1 MVSIS
6 YERPVESERRL
17 LAVLRATQLVHLPGA
32 WCFQRIGGDLPSHA
46 LATVRDADGWCALV
60 PASTQ
65 HVGEQFGVTLTTFP
79 PQIDNS
85 GYVGWLATTIKQ
97 RLGSG
102 VFVICGDNPRRGGIF
117 DYLGYPLEMAD
128 AVHSLIDQ
136 LRLPI
141 ASDPLDLDLLVF
153 EVVMTSPASAISTD
167 TWFEFHEREG
177 IVEASYTGGQVA
189 TGRLIGRREHDQV
202 YTVYAQLGVDGRLQT
217 GTATM
222 RVEKG
227 TDGGLLLTEDYT
239 WSDSTTGRNV
249 LRSAGRLD
257 AD

>member
-1 MVSIS
+1 V
-6 YERPVESERRL
+6 
-17 LAVLRATQLVHLPGA
+17 AVLRAAQVVHRPGA
-32 WCFQRIGGDLPSHA
+32 WCFQRFAGSPPAQA

-60 PASTQ
+60 PASPQ

-97 RLGSG
+97 TLGSG

-136 LRLPI
+136 LRLPNGR
-141 ASDPLDLDLLVF
+141 DPLDLDLHVF
-153 EVVMTSPASAISTD
+153 EVVMTSPASAISHD

-177 IVEASYTGGQVA
+177 IVEASYAGGQIA
-189 TGRLIGRREHDQV
+189 TGQLIGRREHDQV
-202 YTVYAQLGVDGRLQT
+202 YTAYTQLGVDGRLQT

-222 RVEKG
+222 HIENG
-227 TDGGLLLTEDYT
+227 TDGGLLLTEHYA
-239 WSDSTTGRNV
+239 WSDKTTGRNV
-249 LRSAGRLD
+249 LRSAGRRD
-257 AD
+257 VT